1 VEDNLTGIHKP
12 WTPESTDDL
21 YLRRKG
27 MNRKARISTAA
38 TILTC
43 ALALTVI
50 GIPSSSLAAGKFE
63 GVKITA
69 NFMASGTYDKAA
81 EQVKTTFEAAT
92 GATVEIVAK
101 PFDQLVQANL
111 TDLATGTGQYDVIS
125 VTSWEADVYDK
136 LLPLDTFIK
145 RDGYG
150 KEAGFIPGLLRPNQG
165 TEYFDG
171 KAVGVPYAIDGYAM
185 LVRKDL
191 LAKAGVSS
199 DWKTWPEFFKAM
211 NKLKK
216 KLPKKVSPFVFAYG
230 ATEQVPAIWLSAY
243 DGYLL
248 KKNGTYGLK
257 TPKMLR
263 ALSVVKKSLRYAPSN
278 AKALSIDEANQV
290 FLNGNAAVV
299 MGWPSFVRAAAD
311 DPAKSKVVGKWA
323 LSSIPGPGMVWLS
336 AWNLGIAKTSK
347 NPEAAWEFIKTYINE
362 KNGTKWMAEFGIGS
376 PFLNTFNGEDAKVK
390 HGHDYPQHAVNLE
403 AVKNAPWSFSAFLDV
418 YSRGTGDFLTGKQSG
433 IETIQ
438 SWNKQLGK
446 KKPAPGMVEAA
457 KSSGL
462 MEE

>member
-1 VEDNLTGIHKP
+1 MK
-12 WTPESTDDL
+12 
-21 YLRRKG
+21 RKS
-27 MNRKARISTAA
+27 RISPAGTAL
-38 TILTC
+38 IC
-43 ALALTVI
+43 ALALAAI
-50 GIPSSSLAAGKFE
+50 GVPNSSLAAGKFE
-63 GVKITA
+63 GKKITA

-81 EQVKTTFEAAT
+81 AEVKTTFEAAT

-145 RDGYG
+145 KDNYG

-165 TEYFDG
+165 TEYYDG
-171 KAVGVPYAIDGYAM
+171 KPVGVPYAIDGYAM

-191 LAKAGVSS
+191 LAKANVSWN
-199 DWKTWPEFFKAM
+199 WKTWPEFFSAM
-211 NKLKK
+211 DKLKK
-216 KLPKKVSPFVFAYG
+216 TLPTTVSPFVFAYG

-248 KKNGTYGLK
+248 KKNGTYGLQ
-257 TPKMLR
+257 TTQMVN
-263 ALSVVKKSLRYAPSN
+263 ALNVVKKSLKYAPSN

-299 MGWPSFVRAAAD
+299 MGWPSFIRAAAD
-311 DPAKSKVVGKWA
+311 NPAKSKVVGKWA

-362 KNGTKWMAEFGIGS
+362 KNATTWMASLGIGS
-376 PFLNTFNGEDAKVK
+376 PFLNTFKGADAKAK
-390 HGHDYPQHAVNLE
+390 HGHDYPQHADNLE
-403 AVKNAPWSFSAFLDV
+403 GVKNAPWSFSAFLDV
-418 YSRGTGDFLTGKQSG
+418 YSRGTGDFLSGKLTAIQ
-433 IETIQ
+433 TVQ
-438 SWNKQLGK
+438 SWDKQLGK
-446 KKPAPGMVEAA
+446 KKPAAGMIEAA